1 MLLHKR
7 HLLFIEH
14 WIIIIA
20 VAFLIKFINF
30 KGSPSV
36 YDVALWLE
44 ALSNKATRD
53 KYCSS
58 ASLRT
63 ASGTSLLLTVTLV
76 VFGLH
81 HSFVVT
87 SRREHY

>member
-1 MLLHKR
+1 M
-7 HLLFIEH
+7 
-14 WIIIIA
+14 
-20 VAFLIKFINF
+20 
-30 KGSPSV
+30 
-36 YDVALWLE
+36 E

-76 VFGLH
+76 VFWFAPFFCGNE
-81 HSFVVT
+81 SA
-87 SRREHY
+87 

>member
-1 MLLHKR
+1 MLL
-7 HLLFIEH
+7 
-14 WIIIIA
+14 
-20 VAFLIKFINF
+20 
-30 KGSPSV
+30 
-36 YDVALWLE
+36 LWLE

-63 ASGTSLLLTVTLV
+63 ASGTSFITDSDFSC
-76 VFGLH
+76 FGLH